1 MEAMPSLSDLAIKEQ
16 SERLKRKEEEEDA
29 RQKLESED
37 AEAKENEVSL
47 GKQVNSSNDALCE
60 ARDDEGGG
68 RQIRG

>member
-47 GKQVNSSNDALCE
+47 GKQVK
-60 ARDDEGGG
+60 
-68 RQIRG
+68 